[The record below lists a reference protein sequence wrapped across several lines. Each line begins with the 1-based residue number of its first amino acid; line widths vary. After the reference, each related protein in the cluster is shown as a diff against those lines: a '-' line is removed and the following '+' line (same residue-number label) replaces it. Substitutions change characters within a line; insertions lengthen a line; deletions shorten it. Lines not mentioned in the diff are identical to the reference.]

1 MRTSTVAV
9 IAALLA
15 LAAAG
20 TAWHAKAVERY
31 RRPELVTGYRS
42 LVMEFP
48 KAQLRWIRKGD
59 SLDVISVFDA
69 QMSGG
74 RKEKVAATLM
84 QNVRVA
90 GVDARRGT
98 IVLLVNPLEAEYSAL
113 MTLQG
118 GVTLALRAPGDKA
131 MTAMEIASYRRLI
144 K

>member
-1 MRTSTVAV
+1 MKTSTVV

-20 TAWHAKAVERY
+20 TAWHARRAENYRSPER
-31 RRPELVTGYRS
+31 VTGYRS

-48 KAQLRWIRKGD
+48 KAQLRWVRRGD
-59 SLDVISVFDA
+59 YLDVISVFDA
-69 QMSGG
+69 QLSGG
-74 RKEKVAATLM
+74 RKEKVAATLL

-113 MTLQG
+113 MGRQG
-118 GVTLALRAPGDKA
+118 EVTLALRAPGDKA
-131 MTAMEIASYRRLI
+131 MTAMEIASYRKLI